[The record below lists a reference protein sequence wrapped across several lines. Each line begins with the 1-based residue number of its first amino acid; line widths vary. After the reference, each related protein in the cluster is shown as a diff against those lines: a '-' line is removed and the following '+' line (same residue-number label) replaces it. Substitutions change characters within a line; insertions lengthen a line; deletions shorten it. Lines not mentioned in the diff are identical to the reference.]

1 MNRFEIILEAFAAGD
16 ALGMPTEFMTYR
28 QIKRKFGFVSELI
41 DPKYSMIHS
50 KGLKLGEVTDD
61 TEQVLYLIEEYHKS
75 KNFSEETVKRALLRW
90 FKECKPDEKGYIGP
104 STKKSIEYFDK
115 GIEVEANGT
124 TSGAPMRVLAPVL
137 YHMDKDESSLITS
150 IINCVIP
157 THNTNLA
164 IESSLAVG
172 FAYYYASKG
181 ANTNEIIDAA
191 IKGAKIGER
200 LTEKEFVGPSIAE
213 RLKIIK
219 QYIPEADEVD
229 KFLQKIY
236 YIFGTTM
243 EAVDVAGAAIAI
255 GTYCKD
261 DVWLAIRMGASIGG
275 DTDTIAAIAGALS
288 AFQANNHN
296 IPKDIIHLIQNENN
310 ISFKKYAKILEEVDK
325 FD

>member
-1 MNRFEIILEAFAAGD
+1 MNRFESILQAFSTGD
-16 ALGMPTEFMTYR
+16 AMGMPTEFMTYK
-28 QIKRKFGFVSELI
+28 QIKEKFGFVSELI

-50 KGLKLGEVTDD
+50 DRLKLGEVTDD
-61 TEQVLYLIEEYHKS
+61 TEQVLFLIEEYHKD
-75 KNFSEETVKRALLRW
+75 KKFSEETVKRALLRW

-104 STKKSIEYFDK
+104 STKKALECFEQRLDF
-115 GIEVEANGT
+115 EANGT

-137 YHMDKDESSLITS
+137 YHLNKDESSLITS

-172 FAYYYASKG
+172 YAYYYASKG
-181 ANTNEIIDAA
+181 ANTKEIIDAA
-191 IKGAKIGER
+191 IKGAKIGEK
-200 LTEKEFVGPSIAE
+200 LTDREFVGPSIAE
-213 RLKIIK
+213 RLNILK

-288 AFQANNHN
+288 AFQASYHN
-296 IPKDIIHLIQNENN
+296 IPQDIIHLIQKANN
-310 ISFKKYAKILEEVDK
+310 ISFKKYADFLEEVDK

>member
-1 MNRFEIILEAFAAGD
+1 MNRFKIILEAFAAGD

-41 DPKYSMIHS
+41 DPKYSIIHS

-61 TEQVLYLIEEYHKS
+61 TEQVLFLIEEYREDRK
-75 KNFSEETVKRALLRW
+75 FSEETVKRALLRW

-104 STKKSIEYFDK
+104 NTKKAIECFEQRLDF
-115 GIEVEANGT
+115 EANGT

-137 YHMDKDESSLITS
+137 YHINKDESSLITS

-191 IKGAKIGER
+191 IKGAKIGEKFTDR
-200 LTEKEFVGPSIAE
+200 EFVGPSIVE

-219 QYIPEADEVD
+219 KCIQEENKVD
-229 KFLQKIY
+229 TFLQKIY

-243 EAVDVAGAAIAI
+243 EAIDVAGAAIAI

-288 AFQANNHN
+288 AFQASCPN
-296 IPKDIIHLIQNENN
+296 IPQDIIHLIQQANN
-310 ISFKKYAKILEEVDK
+310 ISFKKYSDFLEEVDK

>member
-16 ALGMPTEFMTYR
+16 ALGMPTEFMTHR

-50 KGLKLGEVTDD
+50 KRLKLGEVTDD
-61 TEQVLYLIEEYHKS
+61 TEQVLYLIEEYHKDNS
-75 KNFSEETVKRALLRW
+75 FSEETVKRALLRW

-104 STKKSIEYFDK
+104 NTKKTIDFFDK

-150 IINCVIP
+150 IENCVIP

-181 ANTNEIIDAA
+181 ANTNEIIDSA
-191 IKGAKIGER
+191 IKGAKIGEK
-200 LTEKEFVGPSIAE
+200 LTEREFVGPSIAE

-288 AFQANNHN
+288 AFQAGNHN
-296 IPKDIIHLIQNENN
+296 IPEGIIHLIQNENN
-310 ISFKKYAKILEEVDK
+310 ISFKKYAKFLEEVDK

>member
-1 MNRFEIILEAFAAGD
+1 
-16 ALGMPTEFMTYR
+16 
-28 QIKRKFGFVSELI
+28 
-41 DPKYSMIHS
+41 
-50 KGLKLGEVTDD
+50 
-61 TEQVLYLIEEYHKS
+61 
-75 KNFSEETVKRALLRW
+75 
-90 FKECKPDEKGYIGP
+90 
-104 STKKSIEYFDK
+104 
-115 GIEVEANGT
+115 
-124 TSGAPMRVLAPVL
+124 
-137 YHMDKDESSLITS
+137 MDKDESSLITS

-191 IKGAKIGER
+191 IKGSKIGER

-275 DTDTIAAIAGALS
+275 GDTDTIAAIAGALS
-288 AFQANNHN
+288 AFQANSHN

-310 ISFKKYAKILEEVDK
+310 ISFKKIRKILGRGR
-325 FD
+325 